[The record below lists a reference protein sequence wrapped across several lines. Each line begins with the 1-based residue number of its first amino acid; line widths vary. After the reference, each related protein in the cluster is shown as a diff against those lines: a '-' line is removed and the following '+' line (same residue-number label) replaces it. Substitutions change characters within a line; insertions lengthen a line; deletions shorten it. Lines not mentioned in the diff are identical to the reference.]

1 MQDNNPFNGFYKRH
15 VSARS
20 RLFMKELRRYL
31 ITGVLVTAPIAIT
44 LYLAWSILVFI
55 DRQVAKILP
64 GDWQYTVFGE
74 TIFPG
79 IGLVLTIIF
88 FIAAGWFATNFL
100 GKIIVRF
107 SEYIVQKMPGINTL
121 YKAVKQVFE
130 TIFGSQAQAFREVV
144 LIEYPRQGS
153 WTLGFVTGI
162 PEGEIQQGGEDLVS
176 VFVPTAPSPM
186 NGFLLFIPRK
196 DMIPLKIGVEEG
208 LKMVVSMGIL
218 SAEEKKAA

>member
-1 MQDNNPFNGFYKRH
+1 MFGNVIKRQ
-15 VSARS
+15 VSTRS
-20 RLFMKELRRYL
+20 RLVVRQLRRYFL
-31 ITGVLVTAPIAIT
+31 TGILVTAPIAIT
-44 LYLAWSILVFI
+44 LYLAWSVLVFM

-64 GDWQYTVFGE
+64 GDWQYAVFGE
-74 TIFPG
+74 TVFPG
-79 IGLVLTIIF
+79 IGLVLTILF

-100 GKIIVRF
+100 GKAIVSL

-144 LIEYPRQGS
+144 LIEYPRKEC

-162 PEGEIQQGGEDLVS
+162 PEGDLQQGGEELIS

-186 NGFLLFIPRK
+186 NGFLLFVPKK
-196 DMIPLKIGVEEG
+196 DMIPLKMGVEEG

-218 SAEEKKAA
+218 GVEDKSKAT